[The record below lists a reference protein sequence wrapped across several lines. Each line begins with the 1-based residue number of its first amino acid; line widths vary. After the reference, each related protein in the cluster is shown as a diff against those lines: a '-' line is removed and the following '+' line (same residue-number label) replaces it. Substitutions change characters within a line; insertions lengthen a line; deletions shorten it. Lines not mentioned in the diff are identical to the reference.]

1 MLLQDNAVPGP
12 SQIPDNDI
20 PAEYDVS
27 VLFWPPN
34 LQSIDINMTA
44 GYSSCLTPL
53 RAHNSDATP
62 LYGLSSWLI
71 NAPGTHAT
79 NQSPVAC

>member
-34 LQSIDINMTA
+34 L
-44 GYSSCLTPL
+44 
-53 RAHNSDATP
+53 
-62 LYGLSSWLI
+62 
-71 NAPGTHAT
+71 
-79 NQSPVAC
+79 